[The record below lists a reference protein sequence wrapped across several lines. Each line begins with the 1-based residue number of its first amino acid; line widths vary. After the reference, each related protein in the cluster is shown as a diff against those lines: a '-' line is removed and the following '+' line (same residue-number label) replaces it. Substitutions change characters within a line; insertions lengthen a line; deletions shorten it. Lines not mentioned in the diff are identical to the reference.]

1 MIRIFIEDFELDVSS
16 TISQQITYAIDDLR
30 NIDSKSTAFTKTI
43 VLPGTA
49 KNNKI
54 LGNIFEFNNSNFTS
68 DNLPNVGYNFN
79 ASKASKCR
87 LDSDGFKMI
96 KGVFRLLQIIVDGNG
111 IEYECSI
118 IGELGGFANKLGAAL
133 LEHLDFSEYDHD
145 YSIANIVA
153 SWDNANGGAG
163 LYYPLMDVGKVSDGT
178 YGTAKKDYQYQ
189 AFRPA
194 LFAKEY
200 IDKIFEAAG
209 YTYECDLFN
218 TDRFK
223 RIIIPHNQK
232 FLFKNVSQLIDA
244 TIGTSQLVMTNPAT
258 YGEFSFDS
266 EVLSNFTRVGNGYQY
281 TGATTVQMTIDI
293 TINGHYSSDLQD
305 LFLSFYQNSTRVN
318 MENLPNLG
326 GPGTTTFSTHFVID
340 TVISTND
347 VLTFAAESPSSIGST
362 YELYIDDAYFRLDAS
377 VPQLAEATIGDP
389 IEMRFSIPKNIL
401 QKDFFTSILKL
412 FNLLV
417 DEDNFTEKH
426 LVITPYV
433 DYFAGTEDWS
443 DKVDRGKPVII
454 KPMSELNARYY
465 QFKFK
470 SDSDYYNDLYKKRY
484 NEGYGDRIFDSAFEF
499 TKETDSVEVVFA
511 PTPLVGYSAED
522 KVVGTVFKQNNNVE
536 EKVDYVIRIML
547 AKKITG
553 VASWSIMDGAS
564 VLHSDTNYPYA
575 GHFDDP
581 DAPAND
587 LNFGTPKELFFVLVS
602 GRINVNQFNVYYS
615 PYMAEITDKDSRL
628 VTCNLKLSDTDIFN
642 LDFSKFKFIDG
653 GLYRISRIIDFTP
666 GANETTKAELLRV
679 IYTTY

>member
-96 KGVFRLLQIIVDGNG
+96 KGVFRLLQIVVDGNS

-118 IGELGGFANKLGAAL
+118 IGELGGFANKLGASL
-133 LEHLDFSEYDHD
+133 LQDLDFSAYDHD

-153 SWDNANGGAG
+153 SWDNANGGSG
-163 LYYPLMDVGKVSDGT
+163 LYYPLMDIGQVSNGAP

-209 YTYECDLFN
+209 YTYDCDLFS
-218 TDRFK
+218 TDRF
-223 RIIIPHNQK
+223 RRVIIPHNQK
-232 FLFKNVSQLIDA
+232 LLFKN
-244 TIGTSQLVMTNPAT
+244 TSQLLTAT
-258 YGEFSFDS
+258 ITANQVALQSPTLISEVSFDS
-266 EVLSNFTRVGNGYQY
+266 EILANFTRVGDRYKY
-281 TGATTVQMTIDI
+281 T
-293 TINGHYSSDLQD
+293 
-305 LFLSFYQNSTRVN
+305 
-318 MENLPNLG
+318 
-326 GPGTTTFSTHFVID
+326 GTTTASIHLNLTVSGNYYSNLQEIYFRVSKNGVPIQYLQTLNNTAD
-340 TVISTND
+340 TILVPYSFPAESEFTISTND
-347 VLTFAAESPSSIGST
+347 EISIEVESLGSGA
-362 YELYIDDAYFRLDAS
+362 YRVEIDDCTMTIDSLI
-377 VPQLAEATIGDP
+377 PQLAEATLGDF
-389 IEMRFSIPKNIL
+389 IEMQFSIPKNIL

-417 DEDNFTEKH
+417 DEDNFKEKH
-426 LVITPYV
+426 LIITPYV
-433 DYFAGTEDWS
+433 DYYADKEDWS
-443 DKVDRGKPVII
+443 NKVDRSKPVTI

-484 NEGYGDRIFDSAFEF
+484 NEGYGDRIFDSAYEF
-499 TKETDSVEVVFA
+499 AKETDIVEVIFA
-511 PTPLVGYSAED
+511 PTPLVGYSAEE

-547 AKKITG
+547 AKKVTG
-553 VASWSIMDGAS
+553 VSSWDIMDGVS

-575 GHFDDP
+575 GHFNDP

-587 LNFGTPKELFFVLVS
+587 LNFGAPKELFFVLVS
-602 GRINVNQFNVYYS
+602 GGINVNQFNVYYS

-628 VTCNLKLSDTDIFN
+628 MTCNLKLTDIDIFN
-642 LDFSKFKFIDG
+642 LNFSKFKFIDG
-653 GLYRISRIIDFTP
+653 GLYRVSKIIDFTP

>member
-54 LGNIFEFNNSNFTS
+54 LGNIFEFNNSNFT
-68 DNLPNVGYNFN
+68 NNNVPNVGYNFN

-133 LEHLDFSEYDHD
+133 LEDLDFSAYDHD

-153 SWDNANGGAG
+153 SWDNANGGSG

-223 RIIIPHNQK
+223 RLIIPHNTKQLYRTSSVALNISGVNQTLYYPVQDLDIEFPTHTVIGSFTTTDNITFTYAGSAPVTGRFTFHLTGFFQSDLANNLRVDLSCSTGAFDRYYFQK
-232 FLFKNVSQLIDA
+232 NNPSGDEAFDITLTVDTSFNTGDTVSCVVNAIDA
-244 TIGTSQLVMTNPAT
+244 MQ
-258 YGEFSFDS
+258 YWYFD
-266 EVLSNFTRVGNGYQY
+266 
-281 TGATTVQMTIDI
+281 A
-293 TINGHYSSDLQD
+293 
-305 LFLSFYQNSTRVN
+305 
-318 MENLPNLG
+318 
-326 GPGTTTFSTHFVID
+326 D
-340 TVISTND
+340 TVSLNYTLSSFVPVLVSIGEAIYVND
-347 VLTFAAESPSSIGST
+347 V
-362 YELYIDDAYFRLDAS
+362 
-377 VPQLAEATIGDP
+377 
-389 IEMRFSIPKNIL
+389 IPRGVL

-412 FNLLV
+412 FNLII
-417 DEDNFTEKH
+417 DEDNFKEKH
-426 LVITPYV
+426 LIITPYV
-433 DYFAGTEDWS
+433 DYYAGKEDWS

-499 TKETDSVEVVFA
+499 AKETDSVELIFA
-511 PTPLVGYSAED
+511 PTPLVGYVGED

-547 AKKITG
+547 AKKVSG
-553 VASWSIMDGAS
+553 VASWDIMDGAS

-581 DAPAND
+581 DAPSND

-628 VTCNLKLSDTDIFN
+628 VTCNLKLSDIDIFN